1 MVSMNLPAAKDVA
14 ALTGRGRLSAA
25 AELRG
30 NDELTVLALGDLL
43 LERRPCERECR
54 GERVLRFG
62 DRLLREDRRSD
73 LGAGLL
79 FSDRLLL
86 GEVERPLVR
95 ESVGEIFGDVL
106 RRCGWI
112 PCREPNR

>member
-1 MVSMNLPAAKDVA
+1 MHLPATKDVA

-30 NDELTVLALGDLL
+30 NDELPVLVLGDLL
-43 LERRPCERECR
+43 LERRRLCKRGERECR

-62 DRLLREDRRSD
+62 DRLLREDRLLRDD

-86 GEVERPLVR
+86 GEVERTLVG
-95 ESVGEIFGDVL
+95 ESFREIFGDVL
-106 RRCGWI
+106 RRC
-112 PCREPNR
+112 REPNR

>member
-1 MVSMNLPAAKDVA
+1 MRLPAAKDVA

-30 NDELTVLALGDLL
+30 NDELTVFGNLL
-43 LERRPCERECR
+43 LERRPCERGERECR

-86 GEVERPLVR
+86 GEVEQPLV
-95 ESVGEIFGDVL
+95 
-106 RRCGWI
+106 
-112 PCREPNR
+112 

>member
-1 MVSMNLPAAKDVA
+1 MNLPAAKDVA

-62 DRLLREDRRSD
+62 DRLLREDRRPD

-86 GEVERPLVR
+86 GEVEQPLV
-95 ESVGEIFGDVL
+95 
-106 RRCGWI
+106 
-112 PCREPNR
+112 